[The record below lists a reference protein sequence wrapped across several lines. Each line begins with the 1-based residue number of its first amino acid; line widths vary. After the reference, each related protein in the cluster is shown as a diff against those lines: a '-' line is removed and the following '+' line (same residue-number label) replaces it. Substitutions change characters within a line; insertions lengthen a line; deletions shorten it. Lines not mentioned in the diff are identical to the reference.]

1 MSESIEIN
9 GSILTSP
16 ICVPSDKKHKLTP
29 NDLEAIFDFVEGAH
43 LHWKDIG
50 RQLKMG
56 HTETSSIVTTPG
68 LTQTK
73 DYFQELL
80 HRWLKRAPPIHPFP
94 TTEDLAD
101 ALRGAGSENIAYK
114 LAKHNDFMSA
124 ARIV

>member
-1 MSESIEIN
+1 MEKPNLSDAREMTLIKILVQQRRIN
-9 GSILTSP
+9 RLQP
-16 ICVPSDKKHKLTP
+16 DAQL
-29 NDLEAIFDFVEGAH
+29 GAH
-43 LHWKDIG
+43 LRWKDIG

-124 ARIV
+124 ARASN

>member
-1 MSESIEIN
+1 MTYTCCPLLAVEYCMCN
-9 GSILTSP
+9 LNCCFLILTIYEGARSNCESF
-16 ICVPSDKKHKLTP
+16 ILI
-29 NDLEAIFDFVEGAH
+29 NNFDFVQGAH

-50 RQLKMG
+50 RKLKMG

-80 HRWLKRAPPIHPFP
+80 HRWLKWAPPIHPFP

-101 ALRGAGSENIAYK
+101 GGGRNLAYK
-114 LAKHNDFMSA
+114 LICVKTP
-124 ARIV
+124 

>member
-1 MSESIEIN
+1 MSP
-9 GSILTSP
+9 P
-16 ICVPSDKKHKLTP
+16 IRLYAGKRHKLTP
-29 NDLEAIFDFVEGAH
+29 DDLEAIFDFAQGAH

-94 TTEDLAD
+94 ATEDLAD
-101 ALRGAGSENIAYK
+101 ALRGAGSENLAYN
-114 LAKHNDFMSA
+114 LTKHNSFMSA
-124 ARIV
+124 ERLLR